1 MNYETIIFLV
11 TLVVQ
16 WIFGFLSKN
25 KMKMN
30 PNLIP
35 YQNLIIGVVVA
46 IIEWIITKDL
56 KEALVVSGLFAGGIY
71 DLVHNISDM
80 EWYKKLN
87 SATPKVK

>member
-1 MNYETIIFLV
+1 MNYETIVFLV

-16 WIFGFLSKN
+16 WIFGFFSKN

-35 YQNLIIGVVVA
+35 YQNLLIGLVVG

-56 KEALVVSGLFAGGIY
+56 EESLIVSGLFAGGMY
-71 DLVHNISDM
+71 DLLHNISDM
-80 EWYKKLN
+80 KWYKKL
-87 SATPKVK
+87 VKSSDK